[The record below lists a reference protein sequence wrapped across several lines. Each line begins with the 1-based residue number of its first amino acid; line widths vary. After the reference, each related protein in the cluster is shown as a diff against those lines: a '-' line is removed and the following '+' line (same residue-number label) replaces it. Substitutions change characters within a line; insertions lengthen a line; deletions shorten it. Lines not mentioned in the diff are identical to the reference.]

1 MVGWALLSEAAYMS
15 QTNISLPLK
24 RRRSILKRNVLP
36 GIAVTLAVLGA
47 LEVGLRILAE
57 GHSDPNARLYALA
70 FSLAAGALAGGLRGS
85 APLAV
90 LLALGVAG
98 EAPAADRERYP
109 YDVTISTAACPTGT
123 PGRDSTNRE
132 YGMQLGGLKSWA
144 VMICPASGQTFTG
157 TGKLKVCVYRSVSQQ
172 WALSPLF
179 EWDLTG
185 YTSTV
190 ANPCFTLPDVMM
202 GMDTGDLLFVY
213 PSQDLSVS
221 GGTAI
226 RVSLWGTL

>member
-1 MVGWALLSEAAYMS
+1 MS
-15 QTNISLPLK
+15 QQPNISLPLK
-24 RRRSILKRNVLP
+24 RRQSVLRRKVLP
-36 GIAVTLAVLGA
+36 GAIVSVAVLAA
-47 LEVGLRILAE
+47 LEVGFRVIAE
-57 GHSDPNARLYALA
+57 GHPNPTVRLLALA
-70 FSLAAGALAGGLRGS
+70 FSVTAGSLVGGLRG
-85 APLAV
+85 AGPLAV
-90 LLALGVAG
+90 LLAVGVAS

-109 YDVTISTAACPTGT
+109 YDVTISTAACPTGA

-157 TGKLKVCVYRSVSQQ
+157 TGKLKACVYRSVSQQ

-190 ANPCFTLPDVMM
+190 ANPCFTMPDVMM
-202 GMDTGDLLFVY
+202 AMDTGDLLYVY
-213 PSQDLSVS
+213 PSQDFTVS

>member
-1 MVGWALLSEAAYMS
+1 MPDPHNS
-15 QTNISLPLK
+15 TSLQK
-24 RRRSILKRNVLP
+24 RRSVIRRTVLP
-36 GIAVTLAVLGA
+36 GIATTLVVLAAV
-47 LEVGLRILAE
+47 EVGLQVIAE
-57 GHSDPNARLYALA
+57 GHPDPTVRLYALA
-70 FSLAAGALAGGLRGS
+70 FSLTVGALVAGLRG
-85 APLAV
+85 AGTLAV
-90 LLALGVAG
+90 LLSVGMAG
-98 EAPAADRERYP
+98 EARAADRERYP

-132 YGMQLGGLKSWA
+132 YGMALGGLKSWA
-144 VMICPASGQTFTG
+144 VMICPALGQTFTG
-157 TGKLKVCVYRSVSQQ
+157 TGKLKACVYRSVSQQ

-190 ANPCFTLPDVMM
+190 AHPCFTMPDVLM

-213 PSQDLSVS
+213 PSQDFAVS